1 MTTSSDKTHLFSG
14 QGYALAPTKGDWA
27 SLSNP
32 LNPLNVINYLKK
44 KQRKT
49 IDISAETMDP
59 KRVGPPH

>member
-32 LNPLNVINYLKK
+32 LNPLNVDKLLKK
-44 KQRKT
+44 NKERQLS
-49 IDISAETMDP
+49 SALRP
-59 KRVGPPH
+59 